1 MINNKLWTL
10 DKQNIQYSYDFV
22 VFCCVGLALALP
34 KKDKID
40 PWRLA
45 VSGPFALGPFTLQVG
60 LFALIIKNDIGSL

>member
-10 DKQNIQYSYDFV
+10 DKQNIQYSYDFI
-22 VFCCVGLALALP
+22 VFCCVGPLALP

-40 PWRLA
+40 LWRLA
-45 VSGPFALGPFTLQVG
+45 VSGLFALQVG

>member
-22 VFCCVGLALALP
+22 VFCCVGSLALP

-40 PWRLA
+40 PWRLV
-45 VSGPFALGPFTLQVG
+45 VSGLFALQLG
-60 LFALIIKNDIGSL
+60 LFALIIQNDIGSL